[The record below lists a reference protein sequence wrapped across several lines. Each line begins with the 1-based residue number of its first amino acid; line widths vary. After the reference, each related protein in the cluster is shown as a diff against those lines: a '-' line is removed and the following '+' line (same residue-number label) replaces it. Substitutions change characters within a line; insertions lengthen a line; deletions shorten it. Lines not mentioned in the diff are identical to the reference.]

1 MSKVF
6 IIGLPR
12 TGTTSIS
19 VAFLNLGF
27 KVAHTAFTK
36 QTFALADVVTDC
48 PCFSDYKQLDKLFPG
63 SQFIYLTRDLT
74 AWLPSVQ
81 RLLQRMLPHLT
92 LKTGQFSPVLK
103 RSFDQTFQLSHPD
116 LLTDEHLTACYQ
128 NHKTEVMDYFSG
140 KSCFLSIDISKQ
152 NSYQI
157 LCDFLKIS
165 LDEKDSSSHVSSS
178 PHDSSFPHVNS
189 FPHVSSFPHVN
200 KGAQVA
206 HWKAVKHR
214 NKISSF
220 SAGKDH
226 RQFFDYT

>member
-36 QTFALADVVTDC
+36 QTFALADVITDC

-63 SQFIYLTRDLT
+63 SQFIYLSRDLS

-81 RLLQRMLPHLT
+81 RLLQKMLPNLT
-92 LKTGQFSPVLK
+92 IKTGQFSPVLK
-103 RSFDQTFQLSHPD
+103 RSFDQTFQLTHPD
-116 LLTDEHLTACYQ
+116 LLTDQHLTTCYQ
-128 NHKTEVMDYFSG
+128 KHRTDVMNYFSG

-152 NSYQI
+152 NSYQA

-165 LDEKDSSSHVSSS
+165 IDEK
-178 PHDSSFPHVNS
+178 NS
-189 FPHVSSFPHVN
+189 FANVSSFPHVN
-200 KGAQVA
+200 KGTQVA
-206 HWKAVKHR
+206 HWKAVKHC
-214 NKISSF
+214 NKVSSF
-220 SAGKDH
+220 SPGKDH
-226 RQFFDYT
+226 RQFFDYI